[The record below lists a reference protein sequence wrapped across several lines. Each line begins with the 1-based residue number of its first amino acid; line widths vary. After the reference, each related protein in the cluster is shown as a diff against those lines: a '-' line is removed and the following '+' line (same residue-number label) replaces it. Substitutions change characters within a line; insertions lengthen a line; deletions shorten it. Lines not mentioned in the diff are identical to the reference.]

1 MMTGMKPPAG
11 VNLLEALSDNIRVDR
26 DACIGCGVCVERC
39 PMDNLRLKSAPCT
52 AACPLGVNAQG
63 YVRLIALGEEKA
75 AWDHLRSAL
84 PFPGILG
91 RICSRPCE
99 SACAHNGHDSPPLAI
114 RALKRYLADMFSEGE
129 EAPLP
134 EPATGKR
141 VAIIGS
147 GPAGLMAAHDLR
159 VRGHEVLV
167 FEAERAPGG
176 MLRHA
181 IPAFR
186 LPLDVLE
193 KETALL
199 NTIGVRFECGKRVDD
214 MARARLLNEFDAVL
228 VATGGGA
235 SRRLG
240 IPGEDLSGVRHALE
254 YLREA
259 REGTGPVTGERTV
272 VLGGGNAALDAAQ
285 TALRLGAR
293 EVSVVCLEARCEM
306 PAFGWALDEALSEG
320 VRLMESWGAVRF
332 VGANGKVSGVSLR
345 RCTALF
351 DESGSFSPR
360 LDACESMTLE
370 ADTVIIAA
378 GQYKESPAAGGGIDP
393 VTLRV
398 DNLNLFVAGDAA
410 GGPAS
415 VVHAM
420 ASGRRAAESIHR
432 LLCGEPLGLGRTAT
446 GCVDDGPVGP
456 HGAIKKD
463 ARRPGVRRCE
473 GKGDFGETEAA
484 FDTDSARAEASR
496 CMSCGAPFGRYRTCW
511 FCLPCEIEC
520 PRKAIDVEIPY
531 LLR

>member
-1 MMTGMKPPAG
+1 MMTGMKPPAA

-99 SACAHNGHDSPPLAI
+99 SACAHNGHESPPLAI
-114 RALKRYLADMFSEGE
+114 RALKRYLADMFSASI
-129 EAPLP
+129 EAPVP
-134 EPATGKR
+134 ETDTGTR
-141 VAIIGS
+141 VAIVGS

-159 VRGHEVLV
+159 LRGHEVLV
-167 FEAERAPGG
+167 YEAEHAPGG

-199 NTIGVRFECGKRVDD
+199 NTIGVRFECGKRVDE
-214 MARARLLNEFDAVL
+214 MARDRLLKEFDAVL

-240 IPGEDLSGVRHALE
+240 IPGEDLAGVRHALE

-259 REGTGPVTGERTV
+259 REGSGPENGERTV
-272 VLGGGNAALDAAQ
+272 VIGGGNAALDAAQ

-306 PAFGWALDEALSEG
+306 PAFGWALDEALVEG

-332 VGANGKVSGVSLR
+332 FGANGKVSGVSLQ
-345 RCTALF
+345 RCTGLF

-360 LDACESMTLE
+360 MDACESMTLE

-378 GQYKESPAAGGGIDP
+378 GQYKKAPAAGGGIDP

-432 LLCGEPLGLGRTAT
+432 LLCGEPLGLGRAAT

-473 GKGDFGETEAA
+473 GKGDFGETEAG

-496 CMSCGAPFGRYRTCW
+496 CLSCGAPFGRYRTCW